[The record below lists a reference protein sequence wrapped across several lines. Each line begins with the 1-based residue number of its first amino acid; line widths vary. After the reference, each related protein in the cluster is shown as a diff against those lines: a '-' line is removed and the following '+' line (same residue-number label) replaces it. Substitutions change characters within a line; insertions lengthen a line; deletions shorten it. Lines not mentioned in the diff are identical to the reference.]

1 MKAVKFDFGDDFD
14 TQSLDQAEL
23 EALALEERLRKTEE
37 SAFRKGMASG
47 KAEASEAIAK
57 ELVAVMDRVAD
68 QVNTLFGQ
76 RIQLQDRLERDATQL
91 ALAMARKL
99 AATALEMHPHA
110 EIEALITE
118 CMEAC
123 REQPKIVVRLS
134 QKQCEPLAEK
144 IEELKQR
151 KNFTGEVI
159 VIGDDE
165 IRDGDC
171 LVEWPDGGAERR
183 SAQVSDAIE
192 KLVQSFIMKPPVTE
206 TAQQIVADSEN
217 LESEDPDSEIT
228 DAQPAQEMQEKA
240 SEQSGSSTRTDEE
253 APTLEQP
260 GAP

>member
-14 TQSLDQAEL
+14 TQSLDRAEL

-37 SAFRKGMASG
+37 SAFQKGLASG

-76 RIQLQDRLERDATQL
+76 HVQLQDRMERDATQL

-99 AATALEMHPHA
+99 AATALEAHPHA
-110 EIEALITE
+110 EIETLITE

-123 REQPKIVVRLS
+123 REQPRIVVRLS

-151 KNFTGEVI
+151 NGFTGEVI

-192 KLVQSFIMKPPVTE
+192 KLVQSFIMKPPVTA
-206 TAQQIVADSEN
+206 TAQQTVADSEN

-240 SEQSGSSTRTDEE
+240 SEQSGSSARTDEE